1 MVEWMGRGSV
11 TTKRGSALLARGT
24 FVKQKMKRRLQFA
37 EKERGICFTQV
48 LYEIG
53 LSTSIINT
61 QNLNKVWR

>member
-1 MVEWMGRGSV
+1 MDGRGSV

-24 FVKQKMKRRLQFA
+24 FVKQKTKRRLQFA